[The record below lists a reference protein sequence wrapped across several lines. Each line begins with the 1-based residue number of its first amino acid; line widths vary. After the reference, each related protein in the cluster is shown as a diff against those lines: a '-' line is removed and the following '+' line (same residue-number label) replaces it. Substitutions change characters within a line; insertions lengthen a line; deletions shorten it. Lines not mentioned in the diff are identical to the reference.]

1 MKVTTLTKLCVL
13 LLTAASCVHADSPW
27 NVILILTDD
36 QSVETVNDMPGLL
49 EKIADRGVLFENAI
63 VTNPACAPSRATLLS
78 GGFTSRHT
86 GVKSNSQLNGG
97 VSRFDETR
105 TLATALSGVGYAT
118 GFVGK
123 YLHGYVPGHVP
134 PGWTRFVGNEKG
146 GAIQDYWSISN
157 VTYGQNVGGTPSS
170 EIRYGATP
178 KRQYMTEFQTDEALR
193 LMEEFR
199 DRPFF
204 LLLSYYAPHPRFI
217 AESEEDLAFGKSIEQ
232 PCVDEGEP
240 DDKPLWIQLT
250 ARSMKPKAIA
260 DCGQRSRSLQ
270 AALLQP
276 VDRGVDRIFRAVERL
291 GIADRTVIFFM
302 ADNGIV
308 VGKRY
313 LFKDKGM
320 PHEGSIRVPL
330 VAFSPGNEARV
341 IPRLVAA
348 DLDVPATIIDLA
360 GAELATQG
368 TSLWPAVSGG
378 APLPERSFLI
388 ENYGYLNW
396 RNSEQLPLPPMIWS
410 GIRSARWKYVE
421 YVTGEAEAYD
431 LQRDPGETVNV
442 ASAPEYRDTLDP
454 LREMLQARRGLAITS
469 TDLPKA
475 VVGEPYAFALGSWGG
490 TPPFRWS
497 LVGGRLPEGM
507 ELDTTLGTLQG
518 VPKKSGRHRVTV
530 RVSGQGTELHGGRE
544 ETFARVMELCVSGE
558 AFDCD

>member
-1 MKVTTLTKLCVL
+1 
-13 LLTAASCVHADSPW
+13 
-27 NVILILTDD
+27 
-36 QSVETVNDMPGLL
+36 
-49 EKIADRGVLFENAI
+49 
-63 VTNPACAPSRATLLS
+63 
-78 GGFTSRHT
+78 
-86 GVKSNSQLNGG
+86 
-97 VSRFDETR
+97 
-105 TLATALSGVGYAT
+105 
-118 GFVGK
+118 
-123 YLHGYVPGHVP
+123 
-134 PGWTRFVGNEKG
+134 
-146 GAIQDYWSISN
+146 
-157 VTYGQNVGGTPSS
+157 
-170 EIRYGATP
+170 
-178 KRQYMTEFQTDEALR
+178 
-193 LMEEFR
+193 MEEFR

-217 AESEEDLAFGKSIEQ
+217 AQSEEDLAFGKSIEQ

-240 DDKPLWIQLT
+240 DDKPLWIRLT

-276 VDRGVDRIFRAVERL
+276 VDRGVDRIFHAVERL

-330 VAFSPGNEARV
+330 LAFSPEKQARV
-341 IPRLVAA
+341 ISRLVAA

-378 APLPERSFLI
+378 VPLPERSFLI

-396 RNSEQLPLPPMIWS
+396 RNSKQLPLPPMIWS

-431 LQRDPGETVNV
+431 LHRDPGETVNV
-442 ASAPEYRDTLDP
+442 ASEPEYRGTLDA
-454 LREMLQARRGLAITS
+454 LREMLHARRGLAITS
-469 TDLPKA
+469 ADLPIA
-475 VVGEPYAFALGSWGG
+475 GSGEPYAFALGAWGG

-497 LVGGRLPEGM
+497 LAGGRLPEGI
-507 ELDTTLGTLQG
+507 ELDTTLGALHG
-518 VPKKSGRHRVTV
+518 VPQKPGKHRFTI
-530 RVSGQGTELHGGRE
+530 RVSGQGTELHGGRK
-544 ETFARVMELCVSGE
+544 ETFALAMELCVSGE